1 MYIAYSPDKI
11 HKDIGQTWQ
20 LVIDDDLVAVVKN
33 VTRRQHTP
41 TKHPDNPMIKRD
53 QEWEGIP
60 YFRSCSFNV
69 HRDPEDN
76 LFKCWYEDHYD
87 YFGYQMGNTDQ
98 PPLGSRICYAVSK
111 DGLTWEKP
119 LLGRHKVDG
128 QDTNTVIVTPDEDG
142 VRTLLPS
149 ILLDG
154 HEEDHSRRYKMV
166 SLRHGGDGSGIA
178 PGEQRIKASGAG
190 RGLSLSFSENGMD
203 WTPFDGNPLIPEWA
217 ADVQVLTYDSEDDL
231 YVLWG
236 RYGDSA
242 GEAWHPDFDHWF
254 SPVWPSKPE
263 GIWGTRRRVWRLE
276 STDLVNWSPAEL
288 IFEPGADDN
297 LDDGHYSFV
306 PWRAGEMHLGLLN
319 VLHQVDDTLD
329 TYLLHSR
336 DGRRWNRFMDHRP
349 FIPRGGE
356 GSFDALDI
364 ETTVQPIVV
373 GDELWFYY
381 GGMNVHHDWWIVG
394 RGEGLDVPEAH
405 DRKYAADGHHLGLA
419 TLRYDGYVSLD
430 AGVREGFI
438 ETKPVL
444 ATGEHLFINARCEPD
459 GFIEVEVMDP
469 WNGMWEGFTRDAC
482 TTFSGDDI
490 RHRVVWTGGA
500 VGALKGAVKFR
511 IHLKKASFYGFQI
524 ANA

>member
-1 MYIAYSPDKI
+1 MYLAYSPDKI
-11 HKDIGQTWQ
+11 HKDIGQTRQ
-20 LVIDDDLVAVVKN
+20 LFIDDDLVAVVKN

-41 TKHPDNPMIKRD
+41 KKHPANPIIKRD

-60 YFRSCSFNV
+60 YFRSSSFNV
-69 HRDPEDN
+69 HRDPKDN
-76 LFKCWYEDHYD
+76 LFKCWYEDYHD
-87 YFGYQMGNTDQ
+87 YFGYRMGNTEV
-98 PPLGSRICYAVSK
+98 PHLGSRIGYAESK

-119 LLGRHKVDG
+119 LLGRHEVDG
-128 QDTNTVIVTPDEDG
+128 LDTNTVIAAPDENG
-142 VRTLLPS
+142 VRILLPS
-149 ILLDG
+149 ILLD
-154 HEEDHSRRYKMV
+154 ESESDPSRRYKMV
-166 SLRHGGDGSGIA
+166 SLRHVTESSGVA
-178 PGEQRIKASGAG
+178 PGERVKE
-190 RGLSLSFSENGMD
+190 GLCLSFSENGLD
-203 WTPFDGNPLIPEWA
+203 WTPFEGNPLIAEWA
-217 ADVQVLTYDSEDDL
+217 ADVQVLTYDSEAQH

-254 SPVWPSKPE
+254 SAVWPGKPE

-276 STDLVNWSPAEL
+276 STDLVNWSEAEL

-336 DGRRWNRFMDHRP
+336 DGHQWNRFLDHRP
-349 FIPRGGE
+349 FIPRGIE
-356 GSFDALDI
+356 GSYDALDL
-364 ETTVQPIVV
+364 ETTVQPILV

-394 RGEGLDVPEAH
+394 RGQGLDVPEAH
-405 DRKYAADGHHLGLA
+405 DRSYAADGHHLCLA

-430 AGVREGFI
+430 AGLREGFI

-444 ATGEHLFINARCEPD
+444 ATGDHLFINASCEPD
-459 GFIEVEVMDP
+459 GFIEIEVMDP
-469 WNGMWEGFTRDAC
+469 WNGIWEGFTREAC
-482 TTFSGDDI
+482 TTFTGDDI
-490 RHRVVWTGGA
+490 RHSVTWTGGA

-511 IHLKKASFYGFQI
+511 VHLKKASLYGFQI
-524 ANA
+524 ADA